1 MHLFTSQETI
11 GKSIKEFICNNGYTI
26 TSFSRLV
33 NLSKFSLNQII
44 EGIIT
49 NPDIYHEYIKKI
61 TEALSLPYDYFLKCR
76 PEKLEK
82 FQWFVAFFGFR
93 SDLRSKIAQ
102 ELLDD
107 LDELLIVAVFYI
119 K

>member
-82 FQWFVAFFGFR
+82 WQVTSLNGINQYPE
-93 SDLRSKIAQ
+93 RSKIAQ